1 MSQTIPLA
9 HDFICP
15 WCWIAVHQIAR
26 LRKEFEFQV
35 EWRSYEL
42 WPAELERPPD
52 QARAPIP
59 NQAPIPTRLE
69 LMLALEHLEIPK
81 IDRPKRMNS
90 HRAHLAAQF
99 ALGAGMGEPYIL
111 ELYKAFWERGE
122 NLDEPEILAN
132 LAAEFGV
139 DSNNMLDSIRSNRFD
154 DRIVKFDAPAYKTGI
169 FHVPTFIIGGIPYAE
184 QPFHVLQKAMAE
196 AAVRA

>member
-1 MSQTIPLA
+1 
-9 HDFICP
+9 
-15 WCWIAVHQIAR
+15 
-26 LRKEFEFQV
+26 
-35 EWRSYEL
+35 
-42 WPAELERPPD
+42 
-52 QARAPIP
+52 
-59 NQAPIPTRLE
+59 
-69 LMLALEHLEIPK
+69 
-81 IDRPKRMNS
+81 
-90 HRAHLAAQF
+90 
-99 ALGAGMGEPYIL
+99 MGEPYIL